1 MSINLSEELS
11 VVIVTWNSVDEIGN
25 CLNSIFLENENAPEV
40 IVVDNNSHDRTREI
54 LAGYG
59 DKIKVIL
66 NPDNKGYT
74 WACNQGI
81 EASDGKYV
89 LLLNP
94 DTLIVDN
101 ALEKLVDFM
110 DKNSNAGAAAP
121 QLLNEDMSIQHSCRT
136 LPGYW
141 DMFCEMTL
149 LSAIF
154 PRSRVFSRW
163 KMRYFDHNTIEEVEQ
178 PMAAALI
185 VRKDLLDRVGNM
197 DGRYSMFF
205 NDVDLCK
212 KIIDTGNKII
222 FYPDAKILHAKGKS
236 IYKDRARMI
245 KVWTDDCLKYFSKHH
260 YNLILYPVFYLSLKF
275 TSFFRVIFA
284 KLKS

>member
-1 MSINLSEELS
+1 MSINLSEDLS
-11 VVIVTWNSVDEIGN
+11 VVIVTWNSDDEIGN

-40 IVVDNNSHDRTREI
+40 IVVDNDSHDCTREI
-54 LAGYG
+54 LTGYG
-59 DKIKVIL
+59 GKIKVIF

-74 WACNQGI
+74 WACNQGM
-81 EASDGKYV
+81 EASRGKYV

-94 DTLIVDN
+94 DTLIVGN
-101 ALEKLVDFM
+101 ALERLVDFM

-136 LPGYW
+136 LPTYW

-245 KVWTDDCLKYFSKHH
+245 KVWTDDCLKYFSKHQ

-284 KLKS
+284 KQKS

>member
-1 MSINLSEELS
+1 MSINLSEDLS
-11 VVIVTWNSVDEIGN
+11 VVIVTWNSDDEIGN

-40 IVVDNNSHDRTREI
+40 IVVDNDSRDRTREI
-54 LAGYG
+54 LAGYD

-81 EASDGKYV
+81 EASRGKYV

-110 DKNSNAGAAAP
+110 DKNANAGAAAP

-185 VRKDLLDRVGNM
+185 VRKELLDSVGNM

-222 FYPDAKILHAKGKS
+222 FYPGAKIVHAKGKS

-245 KVWTDDCLKYFSKHH
+245 KVWTDDCLKYFSKYH
-260 YNLILYPVFYLSLKF
+260 YNLILYPLFYLSLKF